1 MTVFT
6 NIFKSYLTPMRVF
19 RRRIIYKSDSQLFG
33 ILIIGCLITFIG
45 RFPDIYTQALLYG
58 YPLVGLFS
66 ATLVAILLILPLC
79 LYFFSGLFFLFFR
92 LLRIDISNFQ
102 LRLSLFWSFTL
113 VSPLGLLLAIVELV
127 NILGNIKVLTASLIF
142 ILFLVYFFL
151 FLRVCFVK
159 NVQEVK
165 KH

>member
-6 NIFKSYLTPMRVF
+6 NIFKSYLAPMRVF

-45 RFPDIYTQALLYG
+45 RFPDIYTQALFYG
-58 YPLVGLFS
+58 DPLVGLFS

-92 LLRIDISNFQ
+92 VLRIDISNFQ

-127 NILGNIKVLTASLIF
+127 NILGHIEVLTASLIF
-142 ILFLVYFFL
+142 ILFLVYFCL
-151 FLRVCFVK
+151 FLRVCFVQ
-159 NVQEVK
+159 NMQEDK
-165 KH
+165 KP